1 MAINYHALELFLL
14 IGKMVMS
21 CHFFACV
28 WALQT
33 GFSDSKLSTWMGEKD
48 CECGLAAGLVTSAAT
63 AATAEYYPCFNIP
76 SPPLLHH
83 RRLLPLRRTWL
94 AAMRGVRAGR
104 AVGRPSVR
112 VRVGWDALRRIAL
125 LVMRHLAL

>member
-1 MAINYHALELFLL
+1 MRASRIFKRCEVRMAINYQALELFLL

-48 CECGLAAGLVTSAAT
+48 CECGFAASLS
-63 AATAEYYPCFNIP
+63 
-76 SPPLLHH
+76 H
-83 RRLLPLRRTWL
+83 RRLLPLLILHRHPCYHRRLLPMRRTRP
-94 AAMRGVRAGR
+94 AALRSIRAGR
-104 AVGRPSVR
+104 AVS
-112 VRVGWDALRRIAL
+112 
-125 LVMRHLAL
+125 